1 MIVDLEKT
9 GEEIIPLFFIAEIY
23 FVSYNKNHYKFIG
36 VLIMK
41 KAKVF
46 WKIMKYTKADKIIF
60 GYLLFFIVA
69 AFVIWLFEPE
79 ITRFWD
85 SLWYCY
91 VTSTTIGFGDFAA
104 VTIVGRIAS
113 IALSIYSIIVIA
125 LVPGIVVSYF
135 LEYTKVRTDE
145 SMLLIA
151 DKLENLDKLSKEEL
165 KELSTKIKKF
175 RKNRGN

>member
-1 MIVDLEKT
+1 
-9 GEEIIPLFFIAEIY
+9 
-23 FVSYNKNHYKFIG
+23 
-36 VLIMK
+36 MK

-69 AFVIWLFEPE
+69 AFVIWLFEPG

-135 LEYTKVRTDE
+135 LEYTKVITDE
-145 SMLLIA
+145 SMLC
-151 DKLENLDKLSKEEL
+151 
-165 KELSTKIKKF
+165 
-175 RKNRGN
+175 G

>member
-1 MIVDLEKT
+1 
-9 GEEIIPLFFIAEIY
+9 
-23 FVSYNKNHYKFIG
+23 
-36 VLIMK
+36 MK
-41 KAKVF
+41 KARVF

-60 GYLLFFIVA
+60 GYLMFFIVSA
-69 AFVIWLFEPE
+69 LIIWLFEPN
-79 ITRFWD
+79 INRIWD

-91 VTSTTIGFGDFAA
+91 VTSTTIGFGDFVA
-104 VTIVGRIAS
+104 VSIIGRIVS
-113 IALSIYSIIVIA
+113 VALSIYSIIVIA

-165 KELSTKIKKF
+165 KELSAKIKKF
-175 RKNRGN
+175 RNNRTD